1 MLHIVGNFMEM
12 RKVAK
17 VVWSYVALTA
27 AHWLWFLLQERTQVL
42 SALAEKASLTEQ
54 IFNTTPGI
62 KCNPVQGA
70 MYTFPRISLPQKAV
84 DKAKVWTVWPY
95 HSQCLTQCE
104 WLSVTAGGRPQAR
117 HVLLHEAAGRG
128 RNLPGAR
135 KWLRPEGGNL
145 PL

>member
-1 MLHIVGNFMEM
+1 M
-12 RKVAK
+12 
-17 VVWSYVALTA
+17 
-27 AHWLWFLLQERTQVL
+27 L

-70 MYTFPRISLPQKAV
+70 MYTFPRISLPQKAI
-84 DKAKVWTVWPY
+84 DKAKVWTLAPPPPR
-95 HSQCLTQCE
+95 SLLTARGQFLTQSNE
-104 WLSVTAGGRPQAR
+104 LSLNAGGRPQPR
-117 HVLLHEAAGRG
+117 HVLLHAAAGRG
-128 RNLPGAR
+128 RNLPGAG